1 MGTIAVEQIVSAD
14 GFAAAPDGDLSF
26 FEAASFGDES
36 RTDTSQMRWLETVDA
51 ILLGRTTYE
60 MFASYWPTADPAVDA
75 VAEPIARLPKHVVS
89 ATLERAPWGDGEVEV
104 LRDGAVAA
112 ARTMRDRYASTVVW
126 GSLRLTDALLAE
138 GLVDEL
144 RLRIVP
150 VLIGEG
156 RGCTP
161 AALGMRGLT
170 LRDVER
176 HETGHVTLVYGV
188 GSAPAD

>member
-1 MGTIAVEQIVSAD
+1 MGTITLDQIVSAD
-14 GFAAAPDGDLSF
+14 GFAAAPDGSLAFVDAVDAV
-26 FEAASFGDES
+26 EGD
-36 RTDTSQMRWLETVDA
+36 RTDASQLRWLETVDA
-51 ILLGRTTYE
+51 ILLGRATYE

-75 VAEPIARLPKHVVS
+75 VAGPIARLPKHVVS
-89 ATLERAPWGDGEVEV
+89 ATLDRAPWGDGEAEV

-112 ARTMRDRYASTVVW
+112 ARTMRERYASTVVW
-126 GSLRLTDALLAE
+126 GSLDLADALLAE

-161 AALGMRGLT
+161 ASLGQRRLT

-176 HETGHVTLVYGV
+176 HATGHVTLAYGV
-188 GSAPAD
+188 GS